1 MAHRRSE
8 SKIAETFDALGS
20 AAGSTDSKVDGH
32 LDAPGIARATPS
44 RRRASEDAAATSS
57 TADAALAAAQR
68 LLARLEVTEPS
79 SATGFSRPPPSPLSP
94 AVQRPDKRSH
104 ATALRTTHAAP
115 GMREDRV
122 GGSSS
127 LPAQPLGTHRS
138 RSGSGDVWSASTIR
152 AAAGLAALLDP
163 AAAASPVALI
173 SPSSSVSSGGGSDKP
188 AVLPSPIAMQGLAR
202 GGGRGGDW
210 GTRGSDSKV
219 ADGAPAGAAYAAAD
233 AEESK
238 SARLEGRPHQGALG
252 GAASG
257 GPQLRAPSGRRPGG
271 GKAPAADAPSA
282 RGAPVGADGP
292 GESFSTPGFRM

>member
-20 AAGSTDSKVDGH
+20 AAGSTDSKVDGN
-32 LDAPGIARATPS
+32 LDAPGARATPA
-44 RRRASEDAAATSS
+44 RRRASVDAAAASS

-79 SATGFSRPPPSPLSP
+79 PAAGLSRPPPSPLSP
-94 AVQRPDKRSH
+94 AAQRPDRRSH
-104 ATALRTTHAAP
+104 ATALRTSHAAP

-122 GGSSS
+122 GGAPS

-173 SPSSSVSSGGGSDKP
+173 SPSSSVSSGGGADKP
-188 AVLPSPIAMQGLAR
+188 AVLPSPIAMQGVVR

-210 GTRGSDSKV
+210 GARSSDSKV
-219 ADGAPAGAAYAAAD
+219 ADGAADGTSYATAD

-238 SARLEGRPHQGALG
+238 SARLEGRPTPG
-252 GAASG
+252 GLPVGGGVG
-257 GPQLRAPSGRRPGG
+257 GPQLRAPSGRRPGV

-292 GESFSTPGFRM
+292 GESFSTPGFRL